1 LNYLKIVISSKEG
14 QVMFGSKKKT
24 PGYSYFAAG
33 VTLKGRLCFNGV
45 IRLDGRLQGEIIS
58 SGTLVVEETAVIIG
72 EILVEN
78 IVLSGTVYGNIRAS
92 KHVQLNATAKVFGHI
107 DYGELSIEGAVHE
120 GSSHK
125 FSAEETAE
133 LEMECREILEEA
145 VALADREQEEIR
157 IKCEGSA
164 IRAPSMRKR
173 NPLPASAPMPLPL
186 AEQT

>member
-1 LNYLKIVISSKEG
+1 
-14 QVMFGSKKKT
+14 MFGSKKKT

-33 VTLKGRLCFNGV
+33 VTLTGRLCFNGV

-72 EILVEN
+72 DVLVEN

-125 FSAEETAE
+125 LNVDELAE
-133 LEMECREILEEA
+133 LDLECREILEEA
-145 VALADREQEEIR
+145 TSQADRQQEELR
-157 IKCEGSA
+157 LKCEGATS
-164 IRAPSMRKR
+164 RAPSLRKR
-173 NPLPASAPMPLPL
+173 RTISAASAAPLPSPL
-186 AEQT
+186 AEQA

>member
-1 LNYLKIVISSKEG
+1 
-14 QVMFGSKKKT
+14 MFGSKKKT
-24 PGYSYFAAG
+24 PGYSYFAGG
-33 VTLKGRLCFNGV
+33 VNLKGRLCFNGV

-72 EILVEN
+72 DILVEN

-125 FSAEETAE
+125 LNVEETSE
-133 LEMECREILEEA
+133 LELECREILEEA
-145 VALADREQEEIR
+145 SAQADHEQEELR
-157 IKCEGSA
+157 IKSENSA
-164 IRAPSMRKR
+164 IRAPAMKRRKS
-173 NPLPASAPMPLPL
+173 LPGASGTLPPP
-186 AEQT
+186 Q

>member
-1 LNYLKIVISSKEG
+1 
-14 QVMFGSKKKT
+14 MFGSKKKT

-33 VTLKGRLCFNGV
+33 VTLSGRLCFNGV

-125 FSAEETAE
+125 FSAEETSE
-133 LEMECREILEEA
+133 LEVECREILEEA
-145 VALADREQEEIR
+145 AVLADRQQEELR
-157 IKCEGSA
+157 IKCEGA
-164 IRAPSMRKR
+164 AVRAPSMRKR
-173 NPLPASAPMPLPL
+173 NTLPSSIVTSHLPPPL

>member
-1 LNYLKIVISSKEG
+1 
-14 QVMFGSKKKT
+14 MFSSKKKT

-33 VTLKGRLCFNGV
+33 VTLRGRLCFNGV

-72 EILVEN
+72 DILVEN

-125 FSAEETAE
+125 FNADELAE
-133 LEMECREILEEA
+133 LDLECREILEEA
-145 VALADREQEEIR
+145 TSQAEKEQEAHR
-157 IKCEGSA
+157 LRCEGSA
-164 IRAPSMRKR
+164 IRAPSMKKR
-173 NPLPASAPMPLPL
+173 NSLSVSATAVPLPPPL
-186 AEQT
+186 AGEV

>member
-1 LNYLKIVISSKEG
+1 
-14 QVMFGSKKKT
+14 MFGSKKKT

-33 VTLKGRLCFNGV
+33 VTLRGRLCFNGV
-45 IRLDGRLQGEIIS
+45 IRLDGRMQGEIIS

-72 EILVEN
+72 DILVEN

-92 KHVQLNATAKVFGHI
+92 KHVQLNSTAKVYGHI

-125 FSAEETAE
+125 FNAEETVE
-133 LEMECREILEEA
+133 LEHECREILEEA
-145 VALADREQEEIR
+145 AHLADSEQEELR
-157 IKCEGSA
+157 RKSETSA

-173 NPLPASAPMPLPL
+173 KSLPIASAPLPPPL
-186 AEQT
+186 AEESM

>member
-1 LNYLKIVISSKEG
+1 
-14 QVMFGSKKKT
+14 MFGSKKKT

-33 VTLKGRLCFNGV
+33 VTLRGRLCFNGV

-72 EILVEN
+72 DILVEN
-78 IVLSGTVYGNIRAS
+78 IVLSGTIYGNIRAA

-125 FSAEETAE
+125 LNADE
-133 LEMECREILEEA
+133 LSELDLECREILEEA
-145 VALADREQEEIR
+145 AAQADREQEELR

-164 IRAPSMRKR
+164 VRAPSLKKR
-173 NPLPASAPMPLPL
+173 RTLPSSSSAPLPPPL
-186 AEQT
+186 E

>member
-1 LNYLKIVISSKEG
+1 
-14 QVMFGSKKKT
+14 MFGSKKKT

-33 VTLKGRLCFNGV
+33 VNLKGRLCFNGV

-72 EILVEN
+72 EIMVEN

-92 KHVQLNATAKVFGHI
+92 KHVQLNASAKVFGHI

-125 FSAEETAE
+125 FNAEEITE
-133 LEMECREILEEA
+133 LELDCREILEEA
-145 VALADREQEEIR
+145 AAMADQEQEELR

-164 IRAPSMRKR
+164 VRAPSLRR
-173 NPLPASAPMPLPL
+173 NKPPLTASPISVLATLPPPL
-186 AEQT
+186 ATEKA

>member
-1 LNYLKIVISSKEG
+1 
-14 QVMFGSKKKT
+14 MFGSKKKT
-24 PGYSYFAAG
+24 PGYSYFAGG
-33 VTLKGRLCFNGV
+33 VTLRGRLCFNGV

-72 EILVEN
+72 DILVEN
-78 IVLSGTVYGNIRAS
+78 IVLSGTIYGNIRAS

-125 FSAEETAE
+125 FNAEETAE
-133 LEMECREILEEA
+133 LELECREILEEA
-145 VALADREQEEIR
+145 TTQVDHAQEELR
-157 IKCEGSA
+157 IKSESSA
-164 IRAPSMRKR
+164 IRAPSMKNRKSISSVAAAVH
-173 NPLPASAPMPLPL
+173 LPPPPL